1 MNFRQELNHNISMIQ
16 EVFSSGI
23 ERGCTKRVATS
34 ILTFSFSP
42 GVLHQRPIQAVH
54 LPAESLYFTTLCRA
68 SQCYSTRVHLYS
80 TTAQLYRCTAAPRPA
95 HDNGLVITKILEDLA
110 SRSSSPQKLP
120 LCINEGWLLMLKAW
134 DDICVVDVE
143 TWSLSFPQVCRKY
156 PCIGGWGGFRW
167 YQPGSNVASIINSLS
182 CERCGSCVWH
192 EGRELRWP
200 GWPRQWHHPG
210 PRHQSGCWYFLDRIP
225 ILYHPSK
232 SKKISEPS
240 VMSYSTFVFADCSI
254 GTPL

>member
-1 MNFRQELNHNISMIQ
+1 
-16 EVFSSGI
+16 
-23 ERGCTKRVATS
+23 
-34 ILTFSFSP
+34 
-42 GVLHQRPIQAVH
+42 
-54 LPAESLYFTTLCRA
+54 
-68 SQCYSTRVHLYS
+68 
-80 TTAQLYRCTAAPRPA
+80 
-95 HDNGLVITKILEDLA
+95 
-110 SRSSSPQKLP
+110 
-120 LCINEGWLLMLKAW
+120 MLKAW
-134 DDICVVDVE
+134 DDICVVE

-156 PCIGGWGGFRW
+156 PCIGGWGGFCW
-167 YQPGSNVASIINSLS
+167 YQPGSNVASIINTLS

-200 GWPRQWHHPG
+200 GWPQQWHHPG

-254 GTPL
+254 GTPFIHSFQVLSSLLLCLVTFTCSDQTNDWGVSHFCAREVAQMVWSGWGVENLRRRFVSTPATVYLCYVSDGAELLLQPPHVDWPF